1 MSNKEKMPIYKIG
14 KPILGFI
21 YKLWYCPT
29 IIGKENIPKDGGILL
44 VGNHIHIMDQ
54 CNVILAT
61 KRCIH
66 YMAKKEYF
74 DPKYKEGKFPWF
86 FKGAGCIP
94 VDRSKKDDEAILSA
108 MEVLQNDEALGLFPE
123 GTRNMVKEEKA
134 REWYDKYIDDSISFL
149 DFFKKFKKNKTSLVN
164 YFEELMEKK
173 IITKDE
179 FYDNVYD
186 VDSFLKD
193 LIMNKRI
200 TKDEYYNHSLLP
212 LKYGAVS
219 LAHKTHSLI
228 VPYAISGSYKFRGKD
243 LVIRIGEPF
252 FVDDDLEKANDK
264 LDYVIKEL
272 LKKNEKNSGK

>member
-1 MSNKEKMPIYKIG
+1 MSEKMILYKIA
-14 KPILGFI
+14 KPILGPI
-21 YKLWYCPT
+21 YKFWYRPT
-29 IIGKENIPKDGGILL
+29 IIGKENIPKEGATVI

-54 CNVILAT
+54 CNIIIST
-61 KRCIH
+61 KRCIR

-134 REWYDKYIDDSISFL
+134 REWYDKYIDDSVSFL
-149 DFFKKFKKNKTSLVN
+149 DFFKRFKKNKTSLVN
-164 YFEELMEKK
+164 YFEELMDKK

-179 FYDNVYD
+179 FYDNIYD

-212 LKYGAVS
+212 LKFGAVS

-252 FVDDDLEKANDK
+252 SVDDDLEKANEK
-264 LDYVIKEL
+264 LDYTIKEL
-272 LKKNEKNSGK
+272 LKENEKK

>member
-1 MSNKEKMPIYKIG
+1 
-14 KPILGFI
+14 
-21 YKLWYCPT
+21 
-29 IIGKENIPKDGGILL
+29 
-44 VGNHIHIMDQ
+44 
-54 CNVILAT
+54 
-61 KRCIH
+61 
-66 YMAKKEYF
+66 MAKKEYF

-149 DFFKKFKKNKTSLVN
+149 DFFKKFKKNKTSLVH

-179 FYDNVYD
+179 FYDNIYD

-212 LKYGAVS
+212 LKFGAVS

-252 FVDDDLEKANDK
+252 SVDDDLEKANEK
-264 LDYVIKEL
+264 LDYTIKEL
-272 LKKNEKNSGK
+272 LKKNEKNGGK